1 MFKVAIC
8 LGAISLVIAG
18 VLADAAM
25 GRPGIE
31 HAGVAVPAA
40 AARPHGPGQ
49 FARSV
54 SGNRNVPGIRP
65 ERPAPRG
72 LPTGFR
78 SQSRSAG
85 HSGKQMSARG
95 RAAARRHVAYRPV
108 PHSRSHDTGRQVAA
122 KLQSSSHPT
131 GHLFARQE
139 ARRGVGW
146 VGRTFWPDAHS
157 DIFGFALRPF
167 AYDSTFWSSAYDEV
181 FDNIFWP
188 PSYSQTDNLGEA
200 GRLGVEIT
208 QHERRGRGSTGISRG
223 LVQTCDDRTAGLTDP
238 SLERI
243 ERAIQPTGR
252 QRLALDDLRT
262 ASAKAMDVL
271 KASCPPDIPLTPLA
285 RLDVMQNRLAA
296 MLNGLDIVR
305 PTLLNFFETLSE
317 EQRARLAA
325 SGPSNKGQASGDAA
339 SAGRSFRLPGWSSV
353 RPDTPQFC
361 GDEPVP
367 KFAEV
372 TVRRIEQVV
381 QPTETQRV
389 ALRDLKD
396 AASKATATLQAAC
409 PTDTPSTP
417 TARLDAMEQRVR
429 SMLDAIQTIRP
440 ALTSFY
446 TLLSDEQKAR
456 FNTMSS
462 QNTLS
467 SEKN

>member
-18 VLADAAM
+18 VLTNAAM
-25 GRPGIE
+25 GRPGIDR
-31 HAGVAVPAA
+31 AGVAVPAA
-40 AARPHGPGQ
+40 PARPRAPGQ
-49 FARSV
+49 FGGSV
-54 SGNRNVPGIRP
+54 SGNRNVPGIRL
-65 ERPAPRG
+65 ERPAPREI
-72 LPTGFR
+72 PTGFR

-85 HSGKQMSARG
+85 HAVMRMSAR
-95 RAAARRHVAYRPV
+95 RRPAARRHVAYRPV
-108 PHSRSHDTGRQVAA
+108 PQSKSHDT
-122 KLQSSSHPT
+122 
-131 GHLFARQE
+131 

-146 VGRTFWPDAHS
+146 VGRTFWPNAHS

-188 PSYSQTDNLGEA
+188 PSYSQTDNLAEV
-200 GRLGVEIT
+200 GRLGTEIT
-208 QHERRGRGSTGISRG
+208 RRERRGRGSTGISRG
-223 LVQTCDDRTAGLTDP
+223 LVQTCDDRPAALADP

-243 ERAIQPTGR
+243 ERAVQPTGR
-252 QRLALDDLRT
+252 QRPALDDLRT
-262 ASAKAMDVL
+262 ASAKAMKML
-271 KASCPPDIPLTPLA
+271 KAACPPDMPLTPIA
-285 RLDVMQNRLAA
+285 RLDVMQSRLAA

-305 PTLLNFFETLSE
+305 PALLHFFETLSE

-325 SGPSNKGQASGDAA
+325 SSPPNKGRASSDAA
-339 SAGRSFRLPGWSSV
+339 TGGRSFRLPGWSSV
-353 RPDTPQFC
+353 RPDRPQFC

-396 AASKATATLQAAC
+396 AASKATATLEAAC

-417 TARLDAMEQRVR
+417 TGRLDAMEQRIR
-429 SMLDAIQTIRP
+429 SMLDAIQSIRP